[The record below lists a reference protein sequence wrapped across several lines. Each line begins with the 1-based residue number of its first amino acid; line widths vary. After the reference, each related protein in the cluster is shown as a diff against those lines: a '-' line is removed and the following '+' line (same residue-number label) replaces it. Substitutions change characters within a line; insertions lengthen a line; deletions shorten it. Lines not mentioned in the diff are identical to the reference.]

1 MKRESLAVIIG
12 VLTSGILFAQAPP
25 PPRTL
30 PPSLEGQI
38 RDKPTAPLSPA
49 EAAKQR
55 EATIKA
61 LKEDLKAFDPDGA
74 TARLIEGRWWVIS
87 GKSVLKDFGT
97 DRTSALDAVRV
108 IQDLRFNQFGTI
120 AGSNPPFEYW
130 VADGKAARGINT
142 RVTILPI
149 SARMIRAEQVGGTWV
164 LTDGVKGLYDFGADA
179 DAAKRAAV
187 VFWKYGF
194 NQIGIIGAPRPTMI
208 FPLLD
213 PRQANLDKAA
223 PLPQQS
229 PVGVY
234 QDLQRTSLLLP
245 GNVYGGPKS
254 PLDVSKLKPVRLPKG
269 DWALMQGDDILGRFG
284 SSETTAI
291 AAMKAL
297 QEARPTEVVRIG
309 DCGWPLFLANGQPIH
324 GEPLT
329 ATKTSLRADR
339 LKVTKVRET
348 YWIFDDIRPVTE
360 VGSKADA
367 ELVLGIIRYFDLK
380 NVSFFGRP
388 ETGGLRLLTAG
399 R

>member
-1 MKRESLAVIIG
+1 MKRESFAAIIG
-12 VLTSGILFAQAPP
+12 ILTSGILSAQAPP
-25 PPRTL
+25 PPRPL

-38 RDKPTAPLSPA
+38 HDKPTTPLSPA

-74 TARLIEGRWWVIS
+74 AARLIEGRWWVLS
-87 GKSVLKDFGT
+87 GKTLLKDFGT
-97 DRTSALDAVRV
+97 DRTSALDAIRV

-130 VADGKAARGINT
+130 LADGKAARGVNT
-142 RVTILPI
+142 RLVILPI

-179 DAAKRAAV
+179 DAARRAAV

-194 NQIGIIGAPRPTMI
+194 NEIGVIGTPRPTMM
-208 FPLLD
+208 FPHLD
-213 PRQANLDKAA
+213 SRQANLDKAA

-229 PVGVY
+229 PLGVY

-254 PLDVSKLKPVRLPKG
+254 PLDASKLKTVRLPKG
-269 DWALMQGDDILGRFG
+269 EWALTQGDDVLGRFG

-297 QEARPTEVVRIG
+297 QEARPTEMVRIG
-309 DCGWPLFLANGQPIH
+309 DCGWPLFLANGQPIR

-329 ATKTSLRADR
+329 ATKSSLRGDR
-339 LKVTKVRET
+339 LKVTKVRES
-348 YWIFDDIRPVTE
+348 YWIFEDIRPILE
-360 VGSKADA
+360 VGTKADA
-367 ELVLGIIRYFDLK
+367 ELVLNVIRYFDLK

-388 ETGGLRLLTAG
+388 ETGGLRLLTLG